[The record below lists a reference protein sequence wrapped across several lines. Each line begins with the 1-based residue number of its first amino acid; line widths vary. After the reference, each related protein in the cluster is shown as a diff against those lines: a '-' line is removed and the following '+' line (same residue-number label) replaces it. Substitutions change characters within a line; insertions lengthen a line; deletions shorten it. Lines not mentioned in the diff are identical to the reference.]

1 MLSTFVSVCLLLVA
15 VVTLLGWAVLRGANG

>member
-1 MLSTFVSVCLLLVA
+1 MFSAFISVCLFLVA